1 MISITSDIDWAPDYV
16 IDDMLDLLDKY
27 SIKATFFCT
36 HKVNIKK
43 HELGIHPNFLPNST
57 QGKTPS
63 EILFNLKK
71 LFPNAK
77 GARAHN
83 LFNYSSLF
91 SLYKKFGI
99 TYDSSI
105 LIPSQEIQP
114 YLKSP
119 DILEIPINFED
130 DLYCLNQKKT
140 FRVKDLKVLNN
151 TNSVFNFHPIH
162 IFLNTNSMNQY
173 KKAKPFLQNKTL
185 KNFINSNRGIR
196 NLFIELLEFITTE
209 ELEIVTLK
217 KINNFYRKN
226 NFKDKMYC

>member
-1 MISITSDIDWAPDYV
+1 
-16 IDDMLDLLDKY
+16 
-27 SIKATFFCT
+27 
-36 HKVNIKK
+36 
-43 HELGIHPNFLPNST
+43 
-57 QGKTPS
+57 
-63 EILFNLKK
+63 
-71 LFPNAK
+71 
-77 GARAHN
+77 
-83 LFNYSSLF
+83 
-91 SLYKKFGI
+91 
-99 TYDSSI
+99 
-105 LIPSQEIQP
+105 
-114 YLKSP
+114 
-119 DILEIPINFED
+119 
-130 DLYCLNQKKT
+130 LYCLNQKKT